1 MMPVKVAL
9 INLRH
14 IALSLSGSKLSKTDV
29 NRYASE
35 ILKNINIIESEIFDM
50 KDVKPRKGHYYDS

>member
-9 INLRH
+9 INLRN

-29 NRYASE
+29 NRYVSE
-35 ILKNINIIESEIFDM
+35 ILKNINIIESEIFDV

>member
-29 NRYASE
+29 NT
-35 ILKNINIIESEIFDM
+35 
-50 KDVKPRKGHYYDS
+50 

>member
-14 IALSLSGSKLSKTDV
+14 IALSLSGSKLSKADV
-29 NRYASE
+29 HRYTSE
-35 ILKNINIIESEIFDM
+35 MLKNINIIESEIFDV